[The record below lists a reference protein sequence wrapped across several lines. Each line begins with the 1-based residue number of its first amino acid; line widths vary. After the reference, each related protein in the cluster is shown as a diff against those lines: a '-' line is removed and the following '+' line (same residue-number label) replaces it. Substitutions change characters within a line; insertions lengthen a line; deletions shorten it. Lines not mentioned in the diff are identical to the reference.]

1 MKQRNIG
8 MCIVFSIITCGIY
21 GIYWF
26 VCITDETNRVSS
38 RFGTTGGMAFLF
50 NLITCGIYGI
60 YWGYKMGE
68 SLDEARASN
77 GEPTG
82 SLAILFLILNI
93 FTLQIVTY
101 ALIQNE
107 LNKYEIV

>member
-1 MKQRNIG
+1 MKQRSIP
-8 MCIVFSIITCGIY
+8 MSIILTIITCGIY

-38 RFGTTGGMAFLF
+38 RYGTSGGLALVF
-50 NLITCGIYGI
+50 NLISCGIYGI

-68 SLDEARASN
+68 ALEEARAAH
-77 GEPTG
+77 GEPSG
-82 SLAILFLILNI
+82 SLPVLYLVLNI
-93 FTLQIVTY
+93 FGLQIVTY
-101 ALIQNE
+101 ALIQSE